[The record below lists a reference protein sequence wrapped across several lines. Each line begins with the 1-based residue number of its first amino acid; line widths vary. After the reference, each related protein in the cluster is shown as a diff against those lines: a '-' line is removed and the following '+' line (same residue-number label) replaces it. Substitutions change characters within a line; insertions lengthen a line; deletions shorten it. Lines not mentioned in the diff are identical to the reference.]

1 LVLERSAEL
10 GGRARS
16 WRHAASGDEV
26 DIGPHVVHS
35 EYANFLTLLGRLGTA
50 DRITWQPRKVI
61 TLATTPPTVLR
72 HRPLPPPLSLLPD
85 LARAPGLDFRD
96 LWSNNTPTWH
106 ALKFGEEDVPALD
119 RLAAL
124 DYLRLAGVTERMIDW
139 FWRFA
144 AMVVMNV
151 PLEHCSA
158 AALLRVHAQ
167 LIGRRGIHFGFP
179 AAGLSE
185 LYVPQAERLIR
196 AAGGGV
202 RRNAEV
208 VRVEPEAV
216 TVGDGTRIGA
226 RFCVLA
232 LPPQDLAKVRPDL
245 ADTTAFVPSPYV
257 STYLWLDRK
266 LTGERFWALP
276 WSPGRLNYDFYDL
289 TEIRPGWQA
298 RASVIAANF
307 IYAQRAAAMDDAALV
322 RAAHAELA
330 LFVPEAARARVI
342 HADVH
347 RIPMAICQPRPGTE
361 SRRPSTRTSV
371 PGLFIAGDWT
381 RTALPSSMESAAR
394 SGFLAAEAILAD
406 LGRPRRFSLGVRSR
420 DGFAGL
426 VRATTVAARALG
438 PLLAKRKT

>member
-1 LVLERSAEL
+1 VLERTAEL

-16 WRHAASGDEV
+16 WRNAASGDQV

-35 EYANFLTLLGRLGTA
+35 EYANFLALLQRLGTA

-61 TLATTPPTVLR
+61 TLATAPPTVLR

-85 LARAPGLDFRD
+85 LARAPGLGLRD
-96 LWSNNTPTWH
+96 LWSNNTPTLR
-106 ALKFGEEDVPALD
+106 ALRFGEEDVPVLD
-119 RLAAL
+119 RVAAL
-124 DYLRLAGVTERMIDW
+124 DYLRSAGVTERMIDW

-151 PLEHCSA
+151 PLEQCSA

-167 LIGRRGIHFGFP
+167 LIGRRAIHFGFP

-196 AAGGGV
+196 AAGGEV
-202 RRNAEV
+202 RRNSEV
-208 VRVEPEAV
+208 ARLEPQAV
-216 TVGDGTRIGA
+216 VIGDGTRIA
-226 RFCVLA
+226 TRFCVLA
-232 LPPQDLAKVRPDL
+232 LPPQDLARLRPEL
-245 ADTTAFVPSPYV
+245 ADTEPFMASPYV

-266 LTGERFWALP
+266 VTRERFWALP
-276 WSPGRLNYDFYDL
+276 WSPGRMNYDFYDL

-298 RASVIAANF
+298 RPSVIAANY
-307 IYAQRAAAMDDAALV
+307 IYAQRAAAMGDAALV

-330 LFVPEAARARVI
+330 LFAPEAARARVI

-361 SRRPSTRTSV
+361 AKRPSTRTSV
-371 PGLFIAGDWT
+371 PGLFLAGDWT
-381 RTALPSSMESAAR
+381 NTALPSSMESAAR
-394 SGFLAAEAILAD
+394 SGFLAAEAIVGD
-406 LGRPRRFSLGVRSR
+406 LGRPQRFSLGVRSR
-420 DGFAGL
+420 DGFAGV
-426 VRATTVAARALG
+426 VRAMTIAWRTLTR
-438 PLLAKRKT
+438 

>member
-1 LVLERSAEL
+1 
-10 GGRARS
+10 
-16 WRHAASGDEV
+16 
-26 DIGPHVVHS
+26 VHS
-35 EYANFLTLLGRLGTA
+35 EYSNFLALLQRLGTA

-72 HRPLPPPLSLLPD
+72 HRPLPPPLSLLPS
-85 LARAPGLDFRD
+85 LARAPGLAFRD
-96 LWSNNTPTWH
+96 LWSNNTPTLR
-106 ALKFGEEDVPALD
+106 ALQFGEEDVPELD
-119 RLAAL
+119 RLAGL
-124 DYLRLAGVTERMIDW
+124 EYLRSAGVTDRMIDW

-151 PLEHCSA
+151 PLEQCSA

-196 AAGGGV
+196 AAGGEV

-208 VRVEPEAV
+208 VRVEPRAV
-216 TVGDGTRIGA
+216 MLGDGTRIDA

-232 LPPQDLAKVRPDL
+232 LPPQDLARLRPEL
-245 ADTTAFVPSPYV
+245 ADTEVFVASPYV

-266 LTGERFWALP
+266 VTRERFWALP
-276 WSPGRLNYDFYDL
+276 WSRGRMHYDFYDL
-289 TEIRPGWQA
+289 TEIRPGW
-298 RASVIAANF
+298 RERPSVIAANY
-307 IYAQRAAAMDDAALV
+307 IYAQRADAMDDAGLA

-330 LFVPEAARARVI
+330 LFAPEAARARVL

-361 SRRPSTRTSV
+361 AKRPETRTSA
-371 PGLFIAGDWT
+371 PGLFLAGDWT

-394 SGFLAAEAILAD
+394 SGFLAAEAILGD
-406 LGRPRRFSLGVRSR
+406 LGRTKRFSLGVRPR
-420 DGFAGL
+420 DGLAGM
-426 VRATTVAARALG
+426 VRAIAWTWRRLARPREMQRASG
-438 PLLAKRKT
+438 GGGN

>member
-1 LVLERSAEL
+1 VLERTGEL

-16 WRHAASGDEV
+16 WRHAASGDDV

-35 EYANFLTLLGRLGTA
+35 EYANFLALLDRLGTA
-50 DRITWQPRKVI
+50 ERITWQPRKVI

-72 HRPLPPPLSLLPD
+72 HWPLPPPLSLLPA
-85 LARAPGLDFRD
+85 LARAPGLALRD
-96 LWSNNTPTWH
+96 LWSNNTPTLR
-106 ALKFGEEDVPALD
+106 ALKFGEEDVPELD

-124 DYLRLAGVTERMIDW
+124 DYLRSAGVTERMIDW

-151 PLEHCSA
+151 PLELCSA
-158 AALLRVHAQ
+158 ASLLRVHAQ

-185 LYVPQAERLIR
+185 LYVPQAERLIG
-196 AAGGGV
+196 AAGGEV
-202 RRNAEV
+202 RRNADV

-216 TVGDGTRIGA
+216 TLGDGTRIAA

-232 LPPQDLAKVRPDL
+232 LPPQDLARLRPEL
-245 ADTTAFVPSPYV
+245 AETGAFVPSPYV

-266 LTGERFWALP
+266 VTRERFWALP
-276 WSPGRLNYDFYDL
+276 WSPGRMNYDFYDL
-289 TEIRPGWQA
+289 TEIRPGWQG
-298 RASVIAANF
+298 RPSVIAANY
-307 IYAQRAAAMDDAALV
+307 IYAERAAAMGEAVLV

-330 LFVPEAARARVI
+330 LSSPEAARARVI
-342 HADVH
+342 QADVH

-361 SRRPSTRTSV
+361 AKRPTTRTSV
-371 PGLFIAGDWT
+371 PGLFLAGDWT

-394 SGFLAAEAILAD
+394 SGFLAAEAVLAD
-406 LGRPRRFSLGVRSR
+406 LGRPQCFSRGVRSR

-426 VRATTVAARALG
+426 ARAATVAVRALG
-438 PLLAKRKT
+438 SLLARREA